1 MLMEKESYLT
11 PEAYLAMEAR
21 SPVRH
26 EYIAGQIYAMT
37 GVTRRHNTIAGN
49 LYIALRQHL
58 AGKPCDTFLGEVK
71 LAIERVQAY
80 YYPDIMVTCRPEE
93 TPRDDT
99 ARVVGDAVLV
109 VEILSPSTEGI
120 DRREKS
126 RNYRMLDGLKEYVL
140 VSQDRQ
146 RVEVYRR
153 EGDIGWLH
161 VDYEPGDTLE
171 FASVGLSLPMTA
183 LYAGTDT
190 PETAPPED

>member
-1 MLMEKESYLT
+1 MLLEKETDLT

-26 EYIAGQIYAMT
+26 EYLAGQVFAMT
-37 GVTRRHNTIAGN
+37 GVTRRHNTIALN
-49 LYIALRQHL
+49 IAIALRQHL

-71 LAIERVQAY
+71 LGIGRVQAY
-80 YYPDIMVTCRPEE
+80 YYPDIMVTCRPSDA
-93 TPRDDT
+93 TRDDT
-99 ARVVGDAVLV
+99 ARVVEDAVLV
-109 VEILSPSTEGI
+109 LEILSPSTEGI
-120 DRREKS
+120 DRREKA

-146 RVEVYRR
+146 WVEVYRR

-171 FASVGLSLPMTA
+171 FASVGLALPMAA

-190 PETAPPED
+190 PVTAPPED